1 LTYSS
6 FTINKTHTNRK
17 AKAIGPEFAPAR
29 EVDSSFI
36 PEKTQWQPE
45 E

>member
-6 FTINKTHTNRK
+6 FTINKTHINRK
-17 AKAIGPEFAPAR
+17 AKAIDPEFAPA
-29 EVDSSFI
+29 I